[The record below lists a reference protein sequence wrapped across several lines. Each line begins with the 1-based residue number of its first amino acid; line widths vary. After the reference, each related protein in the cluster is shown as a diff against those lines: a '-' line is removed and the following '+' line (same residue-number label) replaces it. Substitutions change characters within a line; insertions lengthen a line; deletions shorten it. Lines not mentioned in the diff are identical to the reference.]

1 MENKKIIRF
10 VESLILLPIATM
22 SSVPMGSIT
31 QATVN
36 IVQNSLTSQTVL
48 SEKLNKIEELAER
61 AKAEAI
67 DLYFKSRSMPLA
79 GLGAKMVLEAKK
91 HELDWR
97 LVAAI
102 AVRESTGGKHA
113 CKKVENNPFGWGSC
127 KIGFD
132 SVEESIE
139 TVARNL
145 GGNNPKTA
153 RHYDNKSTIQ
163 ILRAYNPPSIVPKY
177 AEQVISIMNVIGPAE
192 ITVPENA

>member
-97 LVAAI
+97 LVAAL
-102 AVRESTGGKHA
+102 SLPHSS
-113 CKKVENNPFGWGSC
+113 FGNHNS
-127 KIGFD
+127 
-132 SVEESIE
+132 
-139 TVARNL
+139 
-145 GGNNPKTA
+145 
-153 RHYDNKSTIQ
+153 
-163 ILRAYNPPSIVPKY
+163 
-177 AEQVISIMNVIGPAE
+177 
-192 ITVPENA
+192 